1 MSYYSLISMMPKISD
16 NLLLDDYPN
25 AAVAYSLR
33 QLRTAYTGAA
43 IRVRRSSDNAEQ
55 DINFVSG
62 DLDTQSLLDF
72 VGYNQLTYSEDISQ
86 TAWTKTRATATANV
100 TTAPDGLN
108 TAGKYI
114 EDLTLGEHGGARSA
128 SIINGITYNVSCYFK
143 QAERTKIRFYSA
155 ISGSKSFDVDLTNG
169 NVTNNTFVSTPI
181 VTAVSNGFYR
191 ISITDTASSS
201 TAAAVFSFRTFNASN
216 QISYTGDGI
225 SGVYVWGAQLTQSSS
240 VLPYEK
246 TVADASRN
254 GFITTWYD
262 QSTNANNSTQ
272 ATAAS
277 QAQIVSSG
285 SLILDPDTG
294 KISTLWSND
303 TYSIA
308 TSFAPVQENTQIA
321 VFNKT
326 ALAQRIINLGSASSS
341 PFIGQWNT
349 SDVVQT
355 NYGSTFTHGTSAATG
370 IYIQT
375 ILRNSSN
382 EAEAWHNNVA
392 FPTIVNSNASNI
404 FTHWGKS
411 ASPQSSGYKQE
422 LIYWEIDQ
430 SANRIAIETD
440 INTYWDAY

>member
-1 MSYYSLISMMPKISD
+1 LFGIMIGYGNSIFLATHGILSRSGSTPAFTG
-16 NLLLDDYPN
+16 LLDTYPG

-33 QLRTAYTGAA
+33 KLRTAYTGAA

-55 DINFVSG
+55 DINFIGG
-62 DLDTQSLLDF
+62 DLDTASLLTF
-72 VGYNQLTYSEDISQ
+72 CG
-86 TAWTKTRATATANV
+86 
-100 TTAPDGLN
+100 
-108 TAGKYI
+108 AG
-114 EDLTLGEHGGARSA
+114 
-128 SIINGITYNVSCYFK
+128 
-143 QAERTKIRFYSA
+143 
-155 ISGSKSFDVDLTNG
+155 
-169 NVTNNTFVSTPI
+169 
-181 VTAVSNGFYR
+181 
-191 ISITDTASSS
+191 
-201 TAAAVFSFRTFNASN
+201 
-216 QISYTGDGI
+216 
-225 SGVYVWGAQLTQSSS
+225 
-240 VLPYEK
+240 
-246 TVADASRN
+246 N

-303 TYSIA
+303 TYLLSS
-308 TSFAPVQENTQIA
+308 SFAPVQQNTQIA

-326 ALAQRIINLGSASSS
+326 ALAQRILNLGSASSA

-355 NYGSTFTHGTSAATG
+355 NYGLTFTHGTSAATG

-375 ILRNSSN
+375 VLRNSSN
-382 EAEAWHNNVA
+382 EVKAWHNNVA
-392 FPTIVNSNASNI
+392 FPTIVNSNASNL

-422 LIYWEIDQ
+422 LIYWISNQE
-430 SANRIAIETD
+430 ANRTGIED
-440 INTYWDAY
+440 NINIYWDAY